1 MVGCIGPVPF
11 LYYLLGGGVSKSKVL
26 ITVQRYQR
34 ILLPNKGEEALFINF
49 LLTNSEDQ
57 REGLQES
64 QVLSSVRAYM
74 PLICMTWPHRDYK
87 IIKSSV
93 IFSTELHMKFLPIAN
108 TFNIPNRARTV
119 GDIKNERQF

>member
-11 LYYLLGGGVSKSKVL
+11 LYYLLGGVSLNPQVL
-26 ITVQRYQR
+26 ITVQRDQR
-34 ILLPNKGEEALFINF
+34 ILLPNKGEEALFTNF

-64 QVLSSVRAYM
+64 QVLSSVHAYM